1 MRKPLEPP
9 EITQLFP
16 KASPD
21 RLPII
26 AREGR
31 ILVAGKYIHWDNLR
45 HRDPPAGLTHEEWWL
60 GVKMARMGAQER
72 LPFVDKNGWPFTFV
86 FAAPVREGLHKV
98 DQKLGVWGHRSD
110 VRDIVDGRGREYV
123 LTNSIL
129 EEAITSSQLEGATT
143 TRARAREMIRTGRR
157 PRSVDERMILNNY
170 RAIQR
175 IEGLAQ
181 HDLTEAD
188 VFSLHRM
195 LTEGTLEDVGKA
207 GVFRESSDDVVVE
220 LVGSHETAHVPP
232 PPSEL
237 PERLGRLLKFANGN
251 APGDWLHPVLRAV
264 ILHFMIGYDHPFVDG
279 NGRVARALFY
289 WAMLRHGYQLA
300 QFLSVSTILRKAPA
314 QYSRSY
320 LLTETD
326 SGDLTYFIDYH
337 LGVVN
342 RSIEALLEYVGRK
355 TAGIRKLE
363 RKLLR
368 SRHLNNRQIRLL
380 SHALRNPG
388 FRYTVRS
395 HQTSNRIAANT
406 ARADLVDLA
415 RQELL
420 AWAKQG
426 RRHEFIAPADLAERL

>member
-1 MRKPLEPP
+1 MQKPLEPP

-21 RLPII
+21 RLPVI

-31 ILVAGKYIHWDNLR
+31 ILVAGKYVHWDNLR
-45 HRDPPAGLTHEEWWL
+45 HRDPPEDLTHEEWWL

-72 LPFVDKNGWPFTFV
+72 LPFLDKNGWPFTLV
-86 FAAPVREGLHKV
+86 FAAPVREGLHRI
-98 DQKLGVWGHRSD
+98 DQRLGVWGQRSD
-110 VRDIVDGRGREYV
+110 VRDIVGGRGRAYV

-157 PRSVDERMILNNY
+157 PGSVDERMILNNY

-175 IEGLAQ
+175 IESLSQG
-181 HDLTEAD
+181 DLTEAD

-195 LTEGTLEDVGKA
+195 LTEGTLADAGKA
-207 GVFRESSDDVVVE
+207 GVFREPADDVVVE
-220 LVGSHETAHVPP
+220 LVHSHETAHVPP

-237 PERLGRLLKFANGN
+237 PDRLDRLLDFANGKT
-251 APGDWLHPVLRAV
+251 PGDWLHPVLRAI

-289 WAMLRHGYQLA
+289 WAMLRYGYRLA

-314 QYSRSY
+314 QYSKSY

-326 SGDLTYFIDYH
+326 AGDLTYFVDYH
-337 LGVVN
+337 LGVIS
-342 RSIEALLEYVGRK
+342 RSIDALLEYVRRK
-355 TAGIRKLE
+355 TADIRKLE
-363 RKLLR
+363 QKLLR
-368 SRHLNNRQIRLL
+368 SRDLNNRQVRLL

-395 HQTSNRIAANT
+395 HQTSNRITANT

-415 RQELL
+415 QQELL
-420 AWAKQG
+420 LWVKQG
-426 RRHEFIAPADLAERL
+426 RKHEFIAPADLPDRL

>member
-1 MRKPLEPP
+1 MRKPLAPP

-16 KASPD
+16 KASPE

-26 AREGR
+26 AQEGR
-31 ILVAGKYIHWDNLR
+31 VLVAGKYIHWDNLR
-45 HRDPPAGLTHEEWWL
+45 HRNPPEGLTHEEWWL
-60 GVKMARMGAQER
+60 GTKMARMGAQER
-72 LPFVDKNGWPFTFV
+72 LPFLDKNGWPFTFV
-86 FAAPVREGLHKV
+86 FAAPVREGLHRI
-98 DQKLGVWGHRSD
+98 DQRLGVWGQRSD
-110 VRDIVDGRGREYV
+110 VRDIVDGQGREYV

-157 PRSVDERMILNNY
+157 PGSVDERMILNNY

-175 IEGLAQ
+175 IESLSQ
-181 HDLTEAD
+181 RDLTEAA

-195 LTEGTLEDVGKA
+195 LTEGTLEDPGKA
-207 GVFRESSDDVVVE
+207 GVFRESSDDIVVE
-220 LVGSHETAHVPP
+220 LIHSHETAHVPP
-232 PPSEL
+232 PSSEL
-237 PERLGRLLKFANGN
+237 SERLDRLLEFANGK
-251 APGDWLHPVLRAV
+251 APGDWLHPVLRAI
-264 ILHFMIGYDHPFVDG
+264 ILHFMVGYDHPFVDG

-289 WAMLRHGYQLA
+289 WAMLRHGYELA
-300 QFLSVSTILRKAPA
+300 QFLSVSTILKKAPA
-314 QYSRSY
+314 KYSRAY

-342 RSIEALLEYVGRK
+342 RSIEALLEYLRRK
-355 TAGIRKLE
+355 TADIRKLE

-406 ARADLVDLA
+406 ARTDLVDLA
-415 RQELL
+415 QQDLL
-420 AWAKQG
+420 AWVKQG
-426 RRHEFIAPADLAERL
+426 RRYEFIAPADLAERL